1 MKRSWDVYHQDRR
14 RAPGP
19 PPGSPPR
26 VLLDNI
32 RSAFNVGSVFR
43 TCEAVG
49 VRHLHLC
56 GICAYP
62 PNARVLKTALGADR
76 MVSWNHSLSAV
87 EEVERLRK
95 AGVQVLSVELTDRSR
110 PYHEIDYPADVV
122 FVFGHEVSGV
132 AVPILDRSAAVI
144 QIPMMGRKNSLNI
157 ATSVGVILFDHLVR
171 RLQHPAAERSSRS
184 AERSSRSA
192 GRDI

>member
-1 MKRSWDVYHQDRR
+1 MTKEQRWEIYRHDRR

-62 PNARVLKTALGADR
+62 PNPRVLKTALGADR
-76 MVSWNHSLSAV
+76 MVPWHHALSAV
-87 EEVERLRK
+87 EEVDRLRE
-95 AGVQVLSVELTDRSR
+95 AGTHVVAVELTDRSV
-110 PYHEIDYPADVV
+110 PYPAAAYPDDLV

-132 AVPILDRSAAVI
+132 AVPILDRADQVI
-144 QIPMMGRKNSLNI
+144 EIPMMGRKNSLNI
-157 ATSVGVILFDHLVR
+157 ATSVGVILFDHLAR
-171 RLQHPAAERSSRS
+171 RLPPPGRDPRPERS
-184 AERSSRSA
+184 
-192 GRDI
+192 